1 MKKVLA
7 ITGIRS
13 EYDILYP
20 VLNELNKNKDIEL
33 GLVVSNAHLSDQHG
47 LTLKSIEN
55 DNFKI
60 VDKIDCLFNTDR
72 KTQRAKGVGMLI
84 YGLSQT
90 VDRFMPDLIMV
101 IGDREESIA
110 AAIVGNY
117 MDVPVMHIGGGDPV
131 YGNADDPIRMGVSK
145 IAHIHITTAQDYAN
159 NLIKMGEEPFR
170 VFNLGNPSLD
180 NIRNTKKMSIEKIS
194 DFLGLNI
201 DKNKYLIFIKH
212 PLSSE
217 LNETEHQMKIALDAA
232 LSFCKKFNFKLIGIF
247 PNTDPGSHKIIN
259 IIESFSTKNE
269 INFFKTLPRDIF
281 INLLRNASFLAGNSS
296 MGILEAPF
304 YKLPVVNI
312 GLRQQGRL
320 NAGNLEFVDHNK
332 KKIITSMEKA
342 AFNPEYRKKIK
353 KLKNPYGDGF
363 SSIKIANLINELDI
377 DNPKWLVKEK
387 LI

>member
-20 VLNELNKNKDIEL
+20 VLNELNKNRDIEL

-180 NIRNTKKMSIEKIS
+180 NIRNTQKISIKKIS

-201 DKNKYLIFIKH
+201 VKNKYFIFIKH

-217 LNETEHQMKIALDAA
+217 LHETEDQMNIALDAA

-281 INLLRNASFLAGNSS
+281 INLLRNASFIAGNSS

-320 NAGNLEFVDHNK
+320 NAGNLEFVVHDK

>member
-20 VLNELNKNKDIEL
+20 VLNELNKNRDIEL

-47 LTLKSIEN
+47 LTLKNIEN
-55 DNFKI
+55 DGFKI

-110 AAIVGNY
+110 SAIVGNY

-159 NLIKMGEEPFR
+159 NLINMGEEPFR

-180 NIRNTKKMSIEKIS
+180 NIRNTQKISIKKIS

-201 DKNKYLIFIKH
+201 VKNKYFIFLKH

-217 LNETEHQMKIALDAA
+217 LNETEHQMKISLDAA

-281 INLLRNASFLAGNSS
+281 INLLRNACFIAGNSS

-312 GLRQQGRL
+312 GSRQQGRL
-320 NAGNLEFVDHNK
+320 NAGNLEFVDHDK

-342 AFNPEYRKKIK
+342 AFNLEYRKKIK

>member
-1 MKKVLA
+1 
-7 ITGIRS
+7 
-13 EYDILYP
+13 
-20 VLNELNKNKDIEL
+20 
-33 GLVVSNAHLSDQHG
+33 
-47 LTLKSIEN
+47 
-55 DNFKI
+55 
-60 VDKIDCLFNTDR
+60 
-72 KTQRAKGVGMLI
+72 ML
-84 YGLSQT
+84 
-90 VDRFMPDLIMV
+90 
-101 IGDREESIA
+101 REESIA

>member
-20 VLNELNKNKDIEL
+20 VLNELNKNRDIEL

-180 NIRNTKKMSIEKIS
+180 NIRNTQKISIKKIS

-201 DKNKYLIFIKH
+201 VKNKYFIFIKH

-217 LNETEHQMKIALDAA
+217 LHETEDQMNIALDAA

-281 INLLRNASFLAGNSS
+281 INLLRNASFIAGNSS

-320 NAGNLEFVDHNK
+320 NAGNLEFVVHDK

-353 KLKNPYGDGF
+353 ELKNPYGDGF

>member
-1 MKKVLA
+1 MKRVLA

-20 VLNELNKNKDIEL
+20 VLNELNKNRDIEL

-47 LTLKSIEN
+47 LTLKNIEN
-55 DNFKI
+55 DGFKI

-110 AAIVGNY
+110 SAIVGNY

-159 NLIKMGEEPFR
+159 NLINMGEEPFR

-180 NIRNTKKMSIEKIS
+180 NIRNTQKISIKKIS

-201 DKNKYLIFIKH
+201 VKNKYFIFLKH

-281 INLLRNASFLAGNSS
+281 INLLRNACFIAGNSS

-304 YKLPVVNI
+304 YKLPAVNI
-312 GLRQQGRL
+312 GSRQQGRL
-320 NAGNLEFVDHNK
+320 NAGNLEFVDHDK

-342 AFNPEYRKKIK
+342 AFNLEYRKKIK